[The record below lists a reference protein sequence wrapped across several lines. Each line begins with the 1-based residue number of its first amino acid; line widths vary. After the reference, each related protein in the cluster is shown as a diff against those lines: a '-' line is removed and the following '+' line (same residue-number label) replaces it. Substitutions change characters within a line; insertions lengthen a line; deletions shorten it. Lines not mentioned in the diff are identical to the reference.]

1 LWSANATDAPD
12 IIYRVPNDP
21 KGWVRTLLT
30 PPKEGSPGSPGF
42 PIPLDH
48 PITVWLRLIGFNP
61 FKVIRLDETNWES
74 FWKGF
79 NETTHIAIPA
89 TAPIVG
95 DDINAPTQDKFT
107 QYSYFAPTSRW
118 LHSMVTEKDLR
129 ARDSILVKDV
139 RKGRLAQ
146 MWNKKEVTGKP
157 IWVYLA
163 EAKAPKAKR
172 S

>member
-1 LWSANATDAPD
+1 LWSANATDKPD
-12 IIYRVPNDP
+12 IIYSVPNDP

-30 PPKEGSPGSPGF
+30 PPKEPGF
-42 PIPLDH
+42 PIPLDS
-48 PITVWLRLIGFNP
+48 PISTWLHLIGFNP

-95 DDINAPTQDKFT
+95 DDINAPLKDKFT
-107 QYSYFAPTSRW
+107 QYSYFAPTARW
-118 LHSMVTEKDLR
+118 LYSTYTEGDVR
-129 ARDSILVKDV
+129 ARNNILVKDV

-146 MWNKKEVTGKP
+146 TWNKKEVTGKP

-163 EAKAPKAKR
+163 EAKAPKGKR
-172 S
+172 SK